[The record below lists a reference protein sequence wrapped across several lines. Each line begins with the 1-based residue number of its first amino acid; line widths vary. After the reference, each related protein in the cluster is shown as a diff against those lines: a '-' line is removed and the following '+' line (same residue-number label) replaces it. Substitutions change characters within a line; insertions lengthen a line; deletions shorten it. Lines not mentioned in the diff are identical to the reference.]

1 MSRTGARSATAGAGA
16 ADTGT
21 SQRGAWT
28 LAAAPL
34 LAALAALFAVFLA
47 GFDQRSAMPPDVAAR
62 FYGFFLDRYP
72 LFAFALVYGL
82 ARILAAGLAPG
93 PASWVRR
100 LVGVLVGLAL
110 VLGVSLHPTF
120 GGLVLRAGFGTGSG
134 AFLNGTPMGLAYAMG
149 AGAAA
154 GLFGLALGL
163 GARLAGRPGPAPTGS
178 RWRRVGRALLGWIA
192 GFLALWFAAA
202 VIGLARDAGFG
213 PWPRRPLDAR
223 DLVVAALLLTVAAL
237 PHMALVAA
245 RLRPRR
251 TPRAPTSPAMSPLRP
266 DAVA

>member
-1 MSRTGARSATAGAGA
+1 MSAAQALPTGTGAGPAQARAPRSER
-16 ADTGT
+16 GT
-21 SQRGAWT
+21 ERGAWAI
-28 LAAAPL
+28 AAAPL
-34 LAALAALFAVFLA
+34 LAALTALFAVFLT

-82 ARILAAGLAPG
+82 VRILAVMVAPG
-93 PASWVRR
+93 PAPVVRR
-100 LVGVLVGLAL
+100 LVGGLVGLAL
-110 VLGVSLHPTF
+110 VLGLSLHPTF

-134 AFLNGTPMGLAYAMG
+134 AFLNGTPMVLAYTMG

-154 GLFGLALGL
+154 GLFGLAMGL
-163 GARLAGRPGPAPTGS
+163 GARLAGRPGPAPAAS
-178 RWRRVGRALLGWIA
+178 RWRRAGRAALGAVA

-202 VIGLARDAGFG
+202 LIGLARDAGFG

-223 DLVVAALLLTVAAL
+223 DLVIAALLLTAAAL
-237 PHMALVAA
+237 PHLLLVAA

-251 TPRAPTSPAMSPLRP
+251 AA
-266 DAVA
+266 

>member
-1 MSRTGARSATAGAGA
+1 MSAAQALPTGAGVGPAQARAPRRER
-16 ADTGT
+16 GT
-21 SQRGAWT
+21 ERGAWAI
-28 LAAAPL
+28 AAAPL
-34 LAALAALFAVFLA
+34 LAALTALFAVFLT

-82 ARILAAGLAPG
+82 VRILAVMVAPG
-93 PASWVRR
+93 PAPVVRR
-100 LVGVLVGLAL
+100 LVGGLVGLAL
-110 VLGVSLHPTF
+110 VLGLSLHPTF

-134 AFLNGTPMGLAYAMG
+134 AFLNGTPMALAYTMG

-154 GLFGLALGL
+154 GLFGLAMGL
-163 GARLAGRPGPAPTGS
+163 GARLTGRPGPAPSGS
-178 RWRRVGRALLGWIA
+178 RWRRAGRAALGAVA

-202 VIGLARDAGFG
+202 LIGLARDAGFG

-223 DLVVAALLLTVAAL
+223 DLVTAALLLTAAAL
-237 PHMALVAA
+237 PHLLLVAA

-251 TPRAPTSPAMSPLRP
+251 AA
-266 DAVA
+266 

>member
-1 MSRTGARSATAGAGA
+1 MSRAGALPAGAGA
-16 ADTGT
+16 GRVGERT
-21 SQRGAWT
+21 SSRRGAWAV
-28 LAAAPL
+28 AATPL
-34 LAALAALFAVFLA
+34 LAALAALFAVFLT

-82 ARILAAGLAPG
+82 VRILAAMLAPG
-93 PASWVRR
+93 PASVVRR
-100 LVGVLVGLAL
+100 LIGGGIGLAL
-110 VLGVSLHPTF
+110 VLAVSLHPTF

-134 AFLNGTPMGLAYAMG
+134 AFLNGTPMAIAYTMG

-154 GLFGLALGL
+154 GLFGLATGL
-163 GARLAGRPGPAPTGS
+163 GARLAGRPGPALGGS
-178 RWRRVGRALLGWIA
+178 RWRRAGWALRGWIA

-223 DLVVAALLLTVAAL
+223 DLVVAAGLLTLAAL
-237 PHMALVAA
+237 PHVLLVAA
-245 RLRPRR
+245 RRRPSRR
-251 TPRAPTSPAMSPLRP
+251 PG
-266 DAVA
+266 

>member
-1 MSRTGARSATAGAGA
+1 MSRAGALPAGAGA
-16 ADTGT
+16 GPVGERT
-21 SQRGAWT
+21 SSRRGAWAV
-28 LAAAPL
+28 AATPL
-34 LAALAALFAVFLA
+34 LAALAVLFAVFLT

-82 ARILAAGLAPG
+82 VRILAAMLEPG
-93 PASWVRR
+93 PASVARR
-100 LVGVLVGLAL
+100 LVGGGIGLAL
-110 VLGVSLHPTF
+110 VLAVSLHPTF

-134 AFLNGTPMGLAYAMG
+134 AFLNGTPMAIAYTMG

-154 GLFGLALGL
+154 GLFGLATGL
-163 GARLAGRPGPAPTGS
+163 GARLAGRPGPALGGS
-178 RWRRVGRALLGWIA
+178 RWRRAGWALRGWIA

-223 DLVVAALLLTVAAL
+223 DLIVAAGLLTLAAL
-237 PHMALVAA
+237 PHVLLAAA
-245 RLRPRR
+245 RRRPSRR
-251 TPRAPTSPAMSPLRP
+251 PG
-266 DAVA
+266 